1 MFLHR
6 DKSNRILT
14 HHFDHTNAYGMES
27 MEYKKRRIRTL
38 TEEIDPEIVVIYH
51 NQTTLNLHLTIV
63 DYDVWY
69 QNTNST

>member
-1 MFLHR
+1 MFLRH

-14 HHFDHTNAYGMES
+14 DHFDHTNVYRMES
-27 MEYKKRRIRTL
+27 MEYKKRRTDVL

-63 DYDVWY
+63 DYDV
-69 QNTNST
+69 